1 MPRKKNWT
9 ASLAE
14 TLTDIS
20 LIFPPLK
27 NLVVEV
33 FGLLGLIDL
42 LARVWRIL

>member
-1 MPRKKNWT
+1 MQKQNPIAR
-9 ASLAE
+9 LAE

-20 LIFPPLK
+20 LLFPPLK

-33 FGLLGLIDL
+33 FGLLGLIYL